1 MSQGWADRPDDE
13 LPARLEE
20 AAASLDPDATRL
32 ARDRAS
38 ALMAFRQSLAEREAE
53 PSRGA
58 GWAAWL
64 PARLRG
70 PAAALALATAIVAG
84 GAGLVAAGSGP
95 GQPFYGLRLSIESLT
110 LPPPGTV
117 ARFDAN
123 VDRLDA
129 RLHDVGDASAHG
141 DALGTRDAVAAYDR
155 ILAETL
161 VTDGAPEAQLVDLQG
176 LLDQQL
182 RRLQAL
188 VATAPAEA
196 RPGLERAIAAVEQ
209 ARGEVGPP
217 EHASPPG
224 THPPLPSPAPDQQP
238 GPSPS
243 PSPTRGLSTAPP
255 HTIPPPPPS
264 PSAVAPGRSPGPP

>member
-13 LPARLEE
+13 LPARLEA
-20 AAASLDPDATRL
+20 AAASLDPDAARL
-32 ARDRAS
+32 ERDRMS
-38 ALMAFRQSLAEREAE
+38 ALTAFRQSQAEREAE

-58 GWAAWL
+58 GRAGWL

-70 PAAALALATAIVAG
+70 PAAALGLAIAILAG
-84 GAGLVAAGSGP
+84 GAGLVAAASGP

-123 VDRLDA
+123 VDRLGA
-129 RLHDVGDASAHG
+129 RLHDAGDASAHG
-141 DALGTRDAVAAYDR
+141 DAAGTTDALAAYDR

-161 VTDGAPEAQLVDLQG
+161 VTDGAPAAQLADLQG

-182 RRLQAL
+182 QRLETL
-188 VATAPAEA
+188 VATAPAAA
-196 RPGLERAIAAVEQ
+196 RPGLEQAIAAVRQ

-217 EHASPPG
+217 DHASPPG
-224 THPPLPSPAPDQQP
+224 SHPPLSSP
-238 GPSPS
+238 GPAQQTG
-243 PSPTRGLSTAPP
+243 PTLTPARGLPTPPP
-255 HTIPPPPPS
+255 HAVPPPPPS
-264 PSAVAPGRSPGPP
+264 PSAGAAGHSPGPP